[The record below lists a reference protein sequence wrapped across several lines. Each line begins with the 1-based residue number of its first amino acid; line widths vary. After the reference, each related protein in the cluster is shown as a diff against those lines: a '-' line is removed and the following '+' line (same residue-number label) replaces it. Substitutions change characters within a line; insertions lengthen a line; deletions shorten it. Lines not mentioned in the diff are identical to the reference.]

1 MKRYPLRVLAALVV
15 SASLSAA
22 IVEKP
27 VSYEHAGA
35 TLHGVLVY
43 DEDKVSA
50 GERLPGVLVIHQWMG
65 RGEFEA
71 TQARR
76 LAGEGYIAFALDMY
90 GEHATNTAQARA
102 LTAQFYGKPLMAER
116 AHAGLDQL
124 RAVAF
129 VDSEKVAAIGY
140 CFGGTTAMAL
150 AYSGAPL
157 AGVVSFHGGL
167 IEAPEGAVEQTRAK
181 FLLCHGAVDPF
192 VPWAQVQATLD
203 SLEAAKIDYQF
214 IAYQGAVHS
223 FTDPSATGEPSSG
236 AKYQREAAER
246 SWMHM
251 LQFLSGL

>member
-1 MKRYPLRVLAALVV
+1 MKRYPLCALAALAF

-22 IVEKP
+22 IAEEP
-27 VSYEHAGA
+27 ISYEHAGA

-43 DEDKVSA
+43 DEAKVGA
-50 GERLPGVLVIHQWMG
+50 GDRLPGVLIIHQWMG

-71 TQARR
+71 AQARR
-76 LAGEGYIAFALDMY
+76 LASEGYVAFALDMY
-90 GEHATNTAQARA
+90 GEHATSTAEARS

-116 AHAGLDQL
+116 ARAGLDQL
-124 RAVAF
+124 LASDF
-129 VDSEKVAAIGY
+129 VDAEKVAAIGY

-157 AGVVSFHGGL
+157 VGIVSFHGGV
-167 IEAPEGAVEQTRAK
+167 IEAPVSAADQTRAK

-223 FTDPSATGEPSSG
+223 FTDPAATGEPNAG

-246 SWMHM
+246 SWAHM
-251 LQFLSGL
+251 LQFLEGL

>member
-1 MKRYPLRVLAALVV
+1 MLSAFVS
-15 SASLSAA
+15 SASLMAA

-27 VSYEHAGA
+27 ISYEHSGA
-35 TLHGVLVY
+35 TLHGLLVY
-43 DEDKVSA
+43 DEAKVGG

-71 TQARR
+71 AQARQ
-76 LAGEGYIAFALDMY
+76 LAAEGYVAFALDMY
-90 GEHATNTAQARA
+90 GEQPKNTAEARA
-102 LTAQFYGKPLMAER
+102 LTAQFYGKALMAER
-116 AHAGLDQL
+116 AGAGLDQL
-124 RAVAF
+124 LSSDF

-150 AYSGAPL
+150 AYSAAPL
-157 AGVVSFHGGL
+157 AGIVSFHGGL
-167 IEAPEGAVEQTRAK
+167 IEAPETAPEPLRAK
-181 FLLCHGAVDPF
+181 FLICHGAVDPF

-223 FTDPSATGEPSSG
+223 FTDPAATGEGSPG

-246 SWMHM
+246 SWAHM
-251 LQFLSGL
+251 IQFFEEIF